1 MALPLII
8 PSHNQ
13 TRKFYENMLRSF
25 NTCTIFNLFGRDS
38 MSISLF
44 DLFSIGIGPSSSHTV
59 GPMLAANEFLQ
70 LLETKGLFAKT
81 ERVKIELY
89 GSLALTG
96 VGHGTDKAILNGLE
110 GKAPETVVPETMV
123 PRMKE
128 ILASQKLCVAGK
140 KDIPFHK
147 EADFIFFQKER
158 LEKHTNGMRFTAFDQ
173 KGQALISQVYY
184 SIGGGFIVTEEGYD
198 QASTEASLLPYPF
211 GTAAQLLKH
220 CKENKLSIAE
230 LMMANE
236 MTWRSKDEIHAGIL
250 AIAKVMDDC
259 IENGCHHPGILPGG
273 LNVKRRAPDLYQ
285 KLMEQ
290 KGVPSIY
297 ERSDVM
303 NLLNLYAMAVNEE
316 NAAGGRIVTAPTN
329 GAAGIIPAVLK
340 YCQKAHDKMD
350 KEAIFTYFLT
360 AAAIGIL
367 YKKGASISG
376 AEVGCQGEVGVAS
389 SMAAAALTAVLGGS
403 IEQIENAAEI
413 AMEHHLGMTC
423 DPVMGLVQIPCIE
436 RNAMGSVKAV
446 NASRMAL
453 IGDGQHQISLD
464 KVINTM
470 KQTGR
475 DMQSIY
481 KETSLGGLAVNLPEC

>member
-1 MALPLII
+1 
-8 PSHNQ
+8 
-13 TRKFYENMLRSF
+13 
-25 NTCTIFNLFGRDS
+25 

-70 LLETKGLFAKT
+70 LLSNQGLFAKT
-81 ERVKIELY
+81 QRIKVELY

-96 VGHGTDKAILNGLE
+96 KGHATDTAILNGLE
-110 GKAPETVVPETMV
+110 GKLPETVVPESMV
-123 PRMKE
+123 PRSKE
-128 ILASQKLCVAGK
+128 IITKKTLHLAGK
-140 KDIPFHK
+140 KDIPFH
-147 EADFIFFQKER
+147 ENEDLVLLQKE
-158 LEKHTNGMRFTAFDQ
+158 LLPKHTNGMRFTAFNAD
-173 KGQALISQVYY
+173 KNILLTQVYY
-184 SIGGGFIVTEEGYD
+184 SIGGGFIVTEEEYD
-198 QASTEASLLPYPF
+198 HPTSDDHVVPYPF
-211 GTAAQLLKH
+211 ETGQQLLELCKH
-220 CKENKLSIAE
+220 NKLSISE

-236 MTWRSKDEIHAGIL
+236 RTWRDTDAIHSGIL
-250 AIAKVMDDC
+250 AIAKVMTDC
-259 IENGCHHPGILPGG
+259 IDSGCHHEGILPGG
-273 LNVKRRAPDLYQ
+273 LLVKRRAPDLY
-285 KLMEQ
+285 KKINEN

-297 ERSDVM
+297 ERSDIM
-303 NLLNLYAMAVNEE
+303 N
-316 NAAGGRIVTAPTN
+316 R
-329 GAAGIIPAVLK
+329 LK
-340 YCQKAHDKMD
+340 YCQDAHEKLNPDD
-350 KEAIFTYFLT
+350 IYAYFLT
-360 AAAIGIL
+360 SAAIGIL

-389 SMAAAALTAVLGGS
+389 SMAAAGLTAVLGGT

-436 RNAMGSVKAV
+436 RNAMGAVKAV

-464 KVINTM
+464 KVIKTM
-470 KQTGR
+470 KQTGK